1 MVQNSKP
8 LLLLVLV
15 ACLAVGPYSVLMSQG
30 TAPLQLSTPQEE
42 CRVAAVQPPV
52 PQIENWSA
60 TLYARYSYDDAV
72 SVMWEGR
79 PLNESSPYLPLL
91 NWTLNGTISGILNTG
106 SVGNA
111 TIDVYP
117 NDTYNETEVIEFLN
131 YTMEHYIQCSS
142 WPSLS
147 IYNFADYENQMHW
160 SFNDTIVDNAT
171 EAAFIA
177 STTSLLNNTFRL
189 VENASAYLIDGFDP
203 EGIAENLSEFQFL
216 MQWNTSH
223 HLLRFSYLI
232 ENATIQEDENVFV
245 FSLGRA
251 LGRTTPLI
259 LTGVGNV
266 TVEGPFDQMILEATP
281 DTWFPGITSPDYRLV
296 WTFVITSD
304 VPVDFDIT
312 IRFQQAGG
320 MMLAAFG
327 SAIAIALASLG
338 AALGIGYSGNAMIGT
353 VRRKPEA
360 FSKGMISVV
369 LAEALSIYGLLCA
382 FMVIMRM
389 DPLMP
394 VSEGVLSIAAGI
406 AIGLAGIGAGIGIA
420 SAGSALCWSL
430 QYRPEAFSKALVSVV
445 LAEALS
451 IYGLLVSFIVI
462 MRIGTAVTMIQ
473 VFVAVTAALTVGL
486 GGFFA
491 GLAIGWGG
499 SAMTGSVE
507 RRPESFSKSMVAV
520 VLAEALAIYTL
531 LVAFM
536 LLMA

>member
-1 MVQNSKP
+1 
-8 LLLLVLV
+8 
-15 ACLAVGPYSVLMSQG
+15 
-30 TAPLQLSTPQEE
+30 
-42 CRVAAVQPPV
+42 
-52 PQIENWSA
+52 
-60 TLYARYSYDDAV
+60 
-72 SVMWEGR
+72 
-79 PLNESSPYLPLL
+79 
-91 NWTLNGTISGILNTG
+91 
-106 SVGNA
+106 
-111 TIDVYP
+111 
-117 NDTYNETEVIEFLN
+117 
-131 YTMEHYIQCSS
+131 
-142 WPSLS
+142 
-147 IYNFADYENQMHW
+147 MHW
-160 SFNDTIVDNAT
+160 VFNDTFVDNSTQLAYI
-171 EAAFIA
+171 E
-177 STTSLLNNTFRL
+177 STTAILNNTFQL
-189 VENASAYLIDGFDP
+189 VENASAYLIDGFDAQ
-203 EGIAENLSEFQFL
+203 GIAENLSEYHFL
-216 MQWNTSH
+216 MQWNMSH
-223 HLLRFSYLI
+223 HLLQLSYVI
-232 ENATIQEDENVFV
+232 ENATTQEDDNIFV

-251 LGRTTPLI
+251 LGRTTPLE
-259 LTGVGNV
+259 LTGTGNV
-266 TVEGPFDQMILEATP
+266 TIEGPIDLMILEATP
-281 DTWFPGITSPDYRLV
+281 ELWFPGIMVPDYTPV
-296 WTFVITSD
+296 WTFTITSD
-304 VPVDFDIT
+304 VPESIDI
-312 IRFQQAGG
+312 IVRFQQSGG

-382 FMVIMRM
+382 FMVIMRV
-389 DPLMP
+389 DPMMP
-394 VSEGVLSIAAGI
+394 VSEGILSIAAGI

-473 VFVAVTAALTVGL
+473 VFVAVTASLTVGL

-507 RRPESFSKSMVAV
+507 RRPEAFSKSMVAV